1 MSQAPTISLAL
12 VRSDPSPAPDAG
24 WLRAA
29 RQARWLSYL
38 SLVWMLAEGAVGI
51 LAGIEAHSIGV
62 LAWAFGSA
70 VEAAAAVIVIVRLT
84 GANRFS
90 ELAERRAQR
99 WVAASLLL
107 LVPYVLYGSVSEL
120 ISGGRPER
128 SWLAIALLSSSILLM
143 PALGY
148 AKRRLGRRLSSGATA
163 GEGTQNLL
171 CALQGAIGLVGLLAG
186 SAGASVLDPV
196 AALLIAAIA
205 VKEGTELWRGEG
217 CACHAIP
224 GLQSSG
230 DRCCDA
236 DCGCC

>member
-1 MSQAPTISLAL
+1 MSQTPAVSLAL
-12 VRSDPSPAPDAG
+12 VRPGPPSARDAG

-84 GANRFS
+84 GRNRFS
-90 ELAERRAQR
+90 ERAELRAQR

-107 LVPYVLYGSVSEL
+107 LVPYVLYGSISEL
-120 ISGGRPER
+120 ISGTRPER

-143 PALGY
+143 PTLGY

-171 CALQGAIGLVGLLAG
+171 CALQGAIGLAGLLAG
-186 SAGASVLDPV
+186 SAGAAVLDPV
-196 AALLIAAIA
+196 AALAIASIA
-205 VKEGTELWRGEG
+205 VKEGAELWRGEECG
-217 CACHAIP
+217 CRTVP
-224 GLQSSG
+224 GLNPAG
-230 DRCCDA
+230 DRCADS